1 MKKIIDRMKLIFA
14 IVILAGMIIPS
25 NIVLAGASGQLQ
37 ASEETKV
44 DYKKAVTNLKDL
56 ISNTPSME
64 QEIDKALKIQPK
76 NSYWDGKTSDD
87 FVKFFEEWLVEN
99 PVPGDPAKYIRPF
112 DELANSEAG
121 EILFN
126 NNVFSSWF
134 IAFVNA
140 KGQYLDTASSAATM
154 DQWMSY
160 PDVNINDYIVPK
172 GGFKT
177 FNEFFLRSFKPGTRP
192 LDGKNDPSVIVSP
205 ADGTVCQIYAEDLG
219 TNFEIKR
226 DVINIRQ
233 ALNNSPYADR
243 FIGGLALD
251 ILLWFTDYHFFHSP
265 VSGKIVEVGEYAG
278 SYNYNFANVN
288 WYKQLAKHKRTC
300 YIIETTEFGLVA
312 MIPVGF
318 WGVGSIITEPEV
330 KVGNYIKKGEEI
342 GHFKYGGSSILL
354 IFEPDVVKFTLSIPV
369 QVTGDEGISVKVR
382 QKIGIS
388 TKPASK

>member
-25 NIVLAGASGQLQ
+25 NIVLAEASGQLQ

-56 ISNTPSME
+56 ISNTPSMK
-64 QEIDKALKIQPK
+64 QQIDKALKIQPK
-76 NSYWDGKTSDD
+76 NSYWGGKTSDD

-99 PVPGDPAKYIRPF
+99 PVPEDPAKYIRPF

-160 PDVNINDYIVPK
+160 PDVKINDYIVPK

-177 FNEFFLRSFKPGTRP
+177 FNEFFLRPFKPGARP

-219 TNFEIKR
+219 TNFKIKR

-243 FIGGLALD
+243 FIGGLVLD
-251 ILLWFTDYHFFHSP
+251 ILLWFTDYHYFHSP

-300 YIIETTEFGLVA
+300 YLIETKEFGLVA

-318 WGVGSIITEPEV
+318 WGVGSIITEPKV

-388 TKPASK
+388 TKPASR